1 MRRDFKGILL
11 CTDYAVE
18 NAHPAVRE
26 AADRITVHASK
37 GAIAQIIYDLEKS
50 I

>member
-1 MRRDFKGILL
+1 MLKEADIG
-11 CTDYAVE
+11 YAVE

-26 AADRITVHASK
+26 AADRVTVHSSK
-37 GAIAQIIYDLEKS
+37 GAIAQIINDLEN